1 MAKNYYEILGV
12 PENASDADI
21 EAAFKVKAREV
32 HPDTVPADNPYLR
45 QVASEAFKDLS
56 EAKAT
61 LLDRTAREKF
71 DGSLAAE
78 RERARE
84 SSSSSSSSDSAD
96 SSSTHRTRTGSRSGS
111 SRRTGSVPL
120 RARTGTSPFP
130 EIRNLNSFLF
140 MVLGMATIFFL
151 AVLVASGRMPPLW
164 LAVVTAAIGI
174 FLFVNG
180 MRPVR
185 GFTSGRPMLI
195 GSATVVTCILLALW
209 LVSPSYFEMATT
221 SRIAHAV
228 ASRARRVTQSP
239 SSPQQSVS
247 PRVLADSAPNEVVD
261 MSGSEAML
269 PTRIWSNLKDGQNY
283 RSRLDGSALYLDAIA
298 SGGKISGQFAG
309 CEFHR
314 AGAGPSDWVG
324 MCTEI
329 GGTGEA
335 LRKLPATLNRFSQ
348 DRIEGSTGD
357 VPVFVMTPVD
367 SVQMAGSAAPN
378 LSASNATPTA
388 DPLTGNAVGTSATNP
403 STPPGNTPSVSG
415 GTSANSPNPAGA
427 SPPASGSPAT
437 QSQDAIEPDLSGLKK
452 PDKESVELTCAS
464 ERLSQGAI
472 KYNECLRKQLDALKA
487 NPNAPSLAGLSS
499 AEREDIVLTCSNEKL
514 IHGPGAYNAC
524 LVQQLK
530 KKKKLK

>member
-1 MAKNYYEILGV
+1 MAKNYYDILGV

-32 HPDTVPADNPYLR
+32 HPDTVPVDNPYLR

-71 DGSLAAE
+71 DASLAAD
-78 RERARE
+78 RERNRE
-84 SSSSSSSSDSAD
+84 SSSSSSSSSSGDGAD
-96 SSSTHRTRTGSRSGS
+96 SSSTHRTRTGSRTGSRRAQSVPS
-111 SRRTGSVPL
+111 SRI
-120 RARTGTSPFP
+120 RTGTSPFP

-195 GSATVVTCILLALW
+195 GSASVVTCILLALW

-239 SSPQQSVS
+239 SSPQ
-247 PRVLADSAPNEVVD
+247 VLAD
-261 MSGSEAML
+261 GSRTAAGEESTPETQVPPRLWA
-269 PTRIWSNLKDGQNY
+269 NLKDGQGY
-283 RSRLDGSALYLDAIA
+283 RSHLDGGSLYLDAIA
-298 SGGKISGQFAG
+298 TNGKISGQFAG

-314 AGAGPSDWVG
+314 TGAGPSDWVG

-329 GGTGEA
+329 GGNGEA
-335 LRKLPATLNRFSQ
+335 LRKLPATLSRFSE

-367 SVQMAGSAAPN
+367 TVQISGNATPNANGANTIPGTSPLTGADPGALATPGTSPSLGSAAPVSN
-378 LSASNATPTA
+378 GAAVNSADPNATPPAATA
-388 DPLTGNAVGTSATNP
+388 
-403 STPPGNTPSVSG
+403 
-415 GTSANSPNPAGA
+415 
-427 SPPASGSPAT
+427 
-437 QSQDAIEPDLSGLKK
+437 QDTTEPDLSGLKK
-452 PDKESVELTCAS
+452 ADKESVELTCAS
-464 ERLSQGAI
+464 ERLSQGPA
-472 KYNECLRKQLDALKA
+472 KYNECLRKQLDSLKA
-487 NPNAPSLAGLSS
+487 TPNPPSLAGLSS
-499 AEREDIVLTCSNEKL
+499 AEREDVVLTCSNEKL

>member
-12 PENASDADI
+12 SENASDVDI

-71 DGSLAAE
+71 DASLAAD
-78 RERARE
+78 RERSRE
-84 SSSSSSSSDSAD
+84 SNSSSSSSESAD
-96 SSSTHRTRTGSRSGS
+96 SSTPHRTRTGSRTG
-111 SRRTGSVPL
+111 SRRTQSVPS
-120 RARTGTSPFP
+120 RPRTGVSPFP

-239 SSPQQSVS
+239 SSPQ
-247 PRVLADSAPNEVVD
+247 VLADGSRAAAAETIAPE
-261 MSGSEAML
+261 SQL
-269 PTRIWSNLKDGQNY
+269 PPRLWANLKDGQGY
-283 RSRLDGSALYLDAIA
+283 RSHLDGGSLYLDAIA
-298 SGGKISGQFAG
+298 TNGKISGQFAG
-309 CEFHR
+309 CEFHKT
-314 AGAGPSDWVG
+314 GPGPSDWVG

-329 GGTGEA
+329 GGNGEA
-335 LRKLPATLNRFSQ
+335 LRKLPATLSRFSE

-367 SVQMAGSAAPN
+367 NLPAAGSVSPNAITGNTVPGTSPLAGTDPNALATPAASAPSGNAAPSSGAAAN
-378 LSASNATPTA
+378 STELNAPSAA
-388 DPLTGNAVGTSATNP
+388 
-403 STPPGNTPSVSG
+403 STP
-415 GTSANSPNPAGA
+415 AG
-427 SPPASGSPAT
+427 
-437 QSQDAIEPDLSGLKK
+437 QDATEPDLSGLKK
-452 PDKESVELTCAS
+452 ADKESVELTCAS
-464 ERLSQGAI
+464 ERLSQGAA
-472 KYNECLRKQLDALKA
+472 KYNECLHKQLDSLKA
-487 NPNAPSLAGLSS
+487 NPNPPSLAGLNS

>member
-21 EAAFKVKAREV
+21 EAAFKAKAREV

-45 QVASEAFKDLS
+45 QIASEAFKDLS

-61 LLDRTAREKF
+61 LLDRTAREKL

-84 SSSSSSSSDSAD
+84 SGSSGSSSDSAD
-96 SSSTHRTRTGSRSGS
+96 SSSPHRTRTGSRSGS

-228 ASRARRVTQSP
+228 ATRARRVTQSP
-239 SSPQQSVS
+239 SSPQ
-247 PRVLADSAPNEVVD
+247 VLADGSRAPVGEVSAPETQ
-261 MSGSEAML
+261 MPPRLWA
-269 PTRIWSNLKDGQNY
+269 NLKDGQNF
-283 RSRLDGSALYLDAIA
+283 RSHLDGGSLYLDAIA
-298 SGGKISGQFAG
+298 INGKISGQFAG

-314 AGAGPSDWVG
+314 TGAGPSDWVG

-335 LRKLPATLNRFSQ
+335 LRKLPATLSRFSE

-367 SVQMAGSAAPN
+367 NLPMAGIASANANGANAVPGTSPLAGADPAALATPGNSAPSGN
-378 LSASNATPTA
+378 AASVSNGAAGSSTDPNATP
-388 DPLTGNAVGTSATNP
+388 SAAAGQD
-403 STPPGNTPSVSG
+403 ST
-415 GTSANSPNPAGA
+415 
-427 SPPASGSPAT
+427 
-437 QSQDAIEPDLSGLKK
+437 EPDLSGLKK

-464 ERLSQGAI
+464 ERLSQGVA
-472 KYNECLRKQLDALKA
+472 KYNDCLRKQLDALKA
-487 NPNAPSLAGLSS
+487 TPNPPSLAGLNS

>member
-32 HPDTVPADNPYLR
+32 HPDTVPADNTYLR
-45 QVASEAFKDLS
+45 KVASEAFKDLS

-71 DGSLAAE
+71 DASLAAE
-78 RERARE
+78 RERNRE
-84 SSSSSSSSDSAD
+84 SSSSSSSASSASSDSSD
-96 SSSTHRTRTGSRSGS
+96 NSSPHRPRTGSRTGSSRRAQSVQSRTRTGS
-111 SRRTGSVPL
+111 
-120 RARTGTSPFP
+120 SPFP

-164 LAVVTAAIGI
+164 LAIVTAAIGI
-174 FLFVNG
+174 LLFVNG

-185 GFTSGRPMLI
+185 PFTSGRPTLI
-195 GSATVVTCILLALW
+195 GSAIVVTCILLALW

-228 ASRARRVTQSP
+228 ASRARNVAKPP
-239 SSPQQSVS
+239 SSPK
-247 PRVLADSAPNEVVD
+247 VLANNQPDEVVD
-261 MSGSEAML
+261 ESGPEAQM
-269 PTRIWSNLKDGQNY
+269 PTRVWSNLKDGQKY
-283 RSRLDGSALYLDAIA
+283 RSRVDSTTLYLDAIA

-309 CEFHR
+309 CEFHH
-314 AGAGPSDWVG
+314 AGTGPSDWVG
-324 MCTEI
+324 MCTEL
-329 GGTGEA
+329 GGNGEA
-335 LRKLPATLNRFSQ
+335 LRKLPATLSRFSE

-357 VPVFVMTPVD
+357 IPVFVMTPVD
-367 SVQMAGSAAPN
+367 SVQMAMNTAPN
-378 LSASNATPTA
+378 MNGAGTIPGTSPIAGADPSALANIGTSSVPGGTAPGSNGSSVDPANTTTPTTS
-388 DPLTGNAVGTSATNP
+388 TGTP
-403 STPPGNTPSVSG
+403 STQP
-415 GTSANSPNPAGA
+415 
-427 SPPASGSPAT
+427 
-437 QSQDAIEPDLSGLKK
+437 QDTTEPDLSGLKK

-464 ERLSQGAI
+464 ERLSQGVA

-487 NPNAPSLAGLSS
+487 MPNPPSLAGLTA
-499 AEREDIVLTCSNEKL
+499 AEREDVVLTCSNEKL

>member
-32 HPDTVPADNPYLR
+32 HPDTVPADNVYLR
-45 QVASEAFKDLS
+45 KVASEAFKDLS

-61 LLDRTAREKF
+61 LLDPTARQKF

-84 SSSSSSSSDSAD
+84 SGSSSSSSSSTENTDQ
-96 SSSTHRTRTGSRSGS
+96 SSPHRVRTGSRTGS
-111 SRRTGSVPL
+111 SRRTQSVP
-120 RARTGTSPFP
+120 RARTGFP

-164 LAVVTAAIGI
+164 LAIITAAIGI
-174 FLFVNG
+174 LLFVNG

-185 GFTSGRPMLI
+185 GFTSERPALI
-195 GSATVVTCILLALW
+195 GSTIVVTCILLALW
-209 LVSPSYFEMATT
+209 LISPSYFEMAST

-239 SSPQQSVS
+239 SSPQ
-247 PRVLADSAPNEVVD
+247 VLADGSAAAALGENAT
-261 MSGSEAML
+261 EAQ
-269 PTRIWSNLKDGQNY
+269 PATRIWSNLKDGQNY
-283 RSRLDGSALYLDAIA
+283 RSRIEGNDLYLDAIA
-298 SGGKISGQFAG
+298 SGGKIGGQFAG

-329 GGTGEA
+329 GGSNEA
-335 LRKLPATLNRFSQ
+335 LHKLPATLSRFSS
-348 DRIEGSTGD
+348 DRLEGSTAD
-357 VPVFVMTPVD
+357 IPVFVMTPVD
-367 SVQMAGSAAPN
+367 PSQLAANGAVTAPGASPLVGADPGTLTNSTNSATAPGNAAPT
-378 LSASNATPTA
+378 AGATSPT
-388 DPLTGNAVGTSATNP
+388 GTSATD
-403 STPPGNTPSVSG
+403 
-415 GTSANSPNPAGA
+415 AA
-427 SPPASGSPAT
+427 AT
-437 QSQDAIEPDLSGLKK
+437 QPLDTSEPDLSGLKK
-452 PDKESVELTCAS
+452 SDKEAVELTCAS
-464 ERLSQGAI
+464 DRLSQGVG
-472 KYNECLRKQLDALKA
+472 KYNDCLHKQLDALKA
-487 NPNAPSLAGLSS
+487 TPNPPSLAGLSS
-499 AEREDIVLTCSNEKL
+499 AEREDMVLTCSNEKL

-530 KKKKLK
+530 KKKKSK

>member
-1 MAKNYYEILGV
+1 MAKNYYETLGV

-71 DGSLAAE
+71 DGSLAAD
-78 RERARE
+78 RERNRE
-84 SSSSSSSSDSAD
+84 SSSSSSSADSAD
-96 SSSTHRTRTGSRSGS
+96 NNSPHRTRTGSRSGS

-120 RARTGTSPFP
+120 RTRTGSSPFP

-228 ASRARRVTQSP
+228 ATRARRVTQSP
-239 SSPQQSVS
+239 SSPQ
-247 PRVLADSAPNEVVD
+247 VLADGSRAAVGEESA
-261 MSGSEAML
+261 SESQMPPRLWA
-269 PTRIWSNLKDGQNY
+269 NLKDGQGY
-283 RSRLDGSALYLDAIA
+283 RSHLDGGSLFLDAIA
-298 SGGKISGQFAG
+298 TNGKISGQFAG

-314 AGAGPSDWVG
+314 TGAGPSDWVG

-329 GGTGEA
+329 GGNGEA
-335 LRKLPATLNRFSQ
+335 LRKLPATLSRFSE

-367 SVQMAGSAAPN
+367 NLPMAGNALPSANGATTVPGTSPLAGADPTALATPGNSAPSGN
-378 LSASNATPTA
+378 TASVSNGAAANSADSNATP
-388 DPLTGNAVGTSATNP
+388 SA
-403 STPPGNTPSVSG
+403 
-415 GTSANSPNPAGA
+415 AAA
-427 SPPASGSPAT
+427 
-437 QSQDAIEPDLSGLKK
+437 QDATEPDLSGLKK
-452 PDKESVELTCAS
+452 PDKESVELTCAG

-472 KYNECLRKQLDALKA
+472 KYNECLRKQLDSLKA
-487 NPNAPSLAGLSS
+487 TPNPPSLAGLSS
-499 AEREDIVLTCSNEKL
+499 ADREDIVLTCSNEKL

-530 KKKKLK
+530 KKKKLR

>member
-1 MAKNYYEILGV
+1 MGKNYYEILGV

-21 EAAFKVKAREV
+21 ETAFKTKAREV
-32 HPDTVPADNPYLR
+32 HPDTVSVDNPYLR

-61 LLDRTAREKF
+61 LIDPTARQKL
-71 DGSLAAE
+71 DGALAAE
-78 RERARE
+78 RERSRE
-84 SSSSSSSSDSAD
+84 SSSSSSSSAD
-96 SSSTHRTRTGSRSGS
+96 STDQSSPHRSRSGSRTGS
-111 SRRTGSVPL
+111 SRRTQSVPS
-120 RARTGTSPFP
+120 RARTGSSPFP

-174 FLFVNG
+174 LLFVNG

-185 GFTSGRPMLI
+185 GFTSGRPTLI
-195 GSATVVTCILLALW
+195 GSAIVVTCILLALW

-221 SRIAHAV
+221 SRIAHGV
-228 ASRARRVTQSP
+228 ATRARRLTGQP
-239 SSPQQSVS
+239 SSPK
-247 PRVLADSAPNEVVD
+247 VLADTARTEVVD
-261 MSGSEAML
+261 ESTPEAAL
-269 PTRIWSNLKDGQNY
+269 PTRIWSNLKDGQTY
-283 RSRLDGSALYLDAIA
+283 RSRVDGSVLYLDAVAI
-298 SGGKISGQFAG
+298 GGKIGGQFAG

-324 MCTEI
+324 TCTEL
-329 GGTGEA
+329 GGNGEA
-335 LRKLPATLNRFSQ
+335 LRKLPATLNRFSE

-357 VPVFVMTPVD
+357 IPVFVMTPVD
-367 SVQMAGSAAPN
+367 TVQMTTNVAPN
-378 LSASNATPTA
+378 ASATIPGPSPALGS
-388 DPLTGNAVGTSATNP
+388 DPSGLASPNVSPAPVNGAPAASTSATI
-403 STPPGNTPSVSG
+403 G
-415 GTSANSPNPAGA
+415 ANPAGA
-427 SPPASGSPAT
+427 VAVPSGASAAQT
-437 QSQDAIEPDLSGLKK
+437 QDITEPDLSGLKK
-452 PDKESVELTCAS
+452 PDREAAELTCAS
-464 ERLSQGAI
+464 DRLSQGPA
-472 KYNECLRKQLDALKA
+472 KYNDCLHKQLDALKA

>member
-1 MAKNYYEILGV
+1 MGKNYYEILGV

-45 QVASEAFKDLS
+45 KVASEAFKDLS

-71 DGSLAAE
+71 DASLAAE
-78 RERARE
+78 RERNRE
-84 SSSSSSSSDSAD
+84 SSSASSSSSSDSSD
-96 SSSTHRTRTGSRSGS
+96 NSSPHRARTGSRTGS
-111 SRRTGSVPL
+111 SRRAQSVQS
-120 RARTGTSPFP
+120 RARTGSSPFP

-164 LAVVTAAIGI
+164 LAIVTAAIGI
-174 FLFVNG
+174 LLFVNG

-185 GFTSGRPMLI
+185 PFTSGRPTLI
-195 GSATVVTCILLALW
+195 GSAIVVTCILLALW

-228 ASRARRVTQSP
+228 ASRARSVAKPP
-239 SSPQQSVS
+239 SSPK
-247 PRVLADSAPNEVVD
+247 VLADNQPNEIVD
-261 MSGSEAML
+261 ESGPEAQM
-269 PTRIWSNLKDGQNY
+269 PARVWSNLKDGQNY
-283 RSRLDGSALYLDAIA
+283 RSRVDSTTLYLDAIA

-309 CEFHR
+309 CEFHH
-314 AGAGPSDWVG
+314 AGTGPSDWVG
-324 MCTEI
+324 MCTEL
-329 GGTGEA
+329 GGNGEA
-335 LRKLPATLNRFSQ
+335 LRKLPATLSRFSE
-348 DRIEGSTGD
+348 DRIEGSTAD
-357 VPVFVMTPVD
+357 IPVFVMTPVD
-367 SVQMAGSAAPN
+367 SVQMAMNAAPN
-378 LSASNATPTA
+378 PNGASTVPGTSPIAGA
-388 DPLTGNAVGTSATNP
+388 DPSTLANAAGGNAPGSNGSSVDPANTAAPATSTG
-403 STPPGNTPSVSG
+403 TPP
-415 GTSANSPNPAGA
+415 
-427 SPPASGSPAT
+427 
-437 QSQDAIEPDLSGLKK
+437 QDTTEPDLSGLKK

-464 ERLSQGAI
+464 ERLSQGVT

-487 NPNAPSLAGLSS
+487 MPNPPSLAGLSA
-499 AEREDIVLTCSNEKL
+499 AEREDVVLTCSNEKL

>member
-32 HPDTVPADNPYLR
+32 HPDTVPADNAYLR
-45 QVASEAFKDLS
+45 KVASEAFKDLS

-61 LLDRTAREKF
+61 LLDPAARQKF

-84 SSSSSSSSDSAD
+84 SSSSNTSSSSTENTDQSAPHRVRTG
-96 SSSTHRTRTGSRSGS
+96 SRTGSRRTQPVPRTRTG
-111 SRRTGSVPL
+111 
-120 RARTGTSPFP
+120 FP

-164 LAVVTAAIGI
+164 LAIITAAIGI
-174 FLFVNG
+174 LLFVNG

-185 GFTSGRPMLI
+185 GFTSGRPALI
-195 GSATVVTCILLALW
+195 GSAITVTCILLTLW

-239 SSPQQSVS
+239 SSPQ
-247 PRVLADSAPNEVVD
+247 VLAD
-261 MSGSEAML
+261 GSPAESLGGNGTDAVL
-269 PTRIWSNLKDGQNY
+269 ATRTWSNLKDGQNY
-283 RSRLDGSALYLDAIA
+283 RSRVEGNDLYLDAIA
-298 SGGKISGQFAG
+298 NGGKIGGQFAG

-314 AGAGPSDWVG
+314 AGAGPSDWIG
-324 MCTEI
+324 MCTEL
-329 GGTGEA
+329 GGGNEA
-335 LRKLPATLNRFSQ
+335 LHKLPATLSRFSS
-348 DRIEGSTGD
+348 DRLEGSTAD
-357 VPVFVMTPVD
+357 IPVFVMTPVD
-367 SVQMAGSAAPN
+367 TAANP
-378 LSASNATPTA
+378 SGAIATPGA
-388 DPLTGNAVGTSATNP
+388 SPLTGADPSALAPNASTSPASSTPATGAPVGATNP
-403 STPPGNTPSVSG
+403 AAVTPAPD
-415 GTSANSPNPAGA
+415 AA
-427 SPPASGSPAT
+427 AT
-437 QSQDAIEPDLSGLKK
+437 QPLDTSEPDLSGLKK
-452 PDKESVELTCAS
+452 AVKEAVELTCAS
-464 ERLSQGAI
+464 DRLSQGVG
-472 KYNECLRKQLDALKA
+472 KYNDCLHKQLDALKA
-487 NPNAPSLAGLSS
+487 TPNPPSLAGLSS
-499 AEREDIVLTCSNEKL
+499 AEREDVVLTCSNEKL